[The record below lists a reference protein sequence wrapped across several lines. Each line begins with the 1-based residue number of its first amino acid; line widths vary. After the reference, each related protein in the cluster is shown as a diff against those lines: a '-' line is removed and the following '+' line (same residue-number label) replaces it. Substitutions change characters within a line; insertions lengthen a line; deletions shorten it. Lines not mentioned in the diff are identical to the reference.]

1 MKRPLRTVAVEG
13 DGLLADA
20 LRAALAAQDDL
31 AIVEGAAAARVRA
44 TADTV
49 EGTVSAAAGGRP
61 FGPLAPDLCAL
72 GRVARAIPGVRRIDA
87 TVLVPPGAAAD
98 ARSGPVN
105 AVRVCPATSVEVG
118 DGVTARVQQ
127 IVVPHTLCW
136 VVAAAFELDVDLDAP
151 DVLDLLMSSRR
162 LLIAPAALHIDD
174 TAALLDVMGDLER
187 GSRWFFETVIFERSV
202 VCSEG
207 QLRLVFAASLGAVA
221 ADAVDELRLALTSVR
236 TRAEAENR
244 SDRALAV
251 LEGLAGGNVP
261 KCATEL
267 AET

>member
-20 LRAALAAQDDL
+20 LRATLAAQDDL
-31 AIVEGAAAARVRA
+31 AIVEGAAAARVKA

-49 EGTVSAAAGGRP
+49 TGTVSATGGP
-61 FGPLAPDLCAL
+61 TIGPLTPDLCAL

-87 TVLVPPGAAAD
+87 TVLVPPGATAD

-105 AVRVCPATSVEVG
+105 AVRVCPATSVELG
-118 DGVTARVQQ
+118 EGGVMATVQQ
-127 IVVPHTLCW
+127 FVVPHTLCW
-136 VVAAAFELDVDLDAP
+136 VAAADFELDVGLDAP
-151 DVLDLLMSSRR
+151 DVLDMLASSRR

-174 TAALLDVMGDLER
+174 TAELLDVMRDLER
-187 GSRWFFETVIFERSV
+187 GSRWFFETVVFEHSV
-202 VCSEG
+202 VCSER

-236 TRAEAENR
+236 TRAEAERR

-251 LEGLAGGNVP
+251 LERLADGNVP
-261 KCATEL
+261 KRATEL